1 MTNQQ
6 APSWREALY
15 LISDDASGYYSNA
28 LGGPGKQ
35 IAYDNYEKLLR
46 VARDG
51 DLSMDA
57 TRALVK
63 VLDAETPVQ
72 PFPRNYVEWSLFSTT
87 IVQYW
92 REENN
97 LCYQIFIGTSDGKDV
112 IQKRGTYVLE

>member
-72 PFPRNYVEWSLFSTT
+72 PFPRNYVEWSLFSRI

-92 REENN
+92 RQAEIM
-97 LCYQIFIGTSDGKDV
+97 CYRVFIGSSDGAELIK
-112 IQKRGTYVLE
+112 GGAYVLE